1 MGLTKKQ
8 KMFVENYLQCWNA
21 TEAAKRA
28 GYSERTAYAIGH
40 ELLKK
45 LEVSSEI
52 KARIDE
58 KVMKT
63 DQILSEVSDIAGLD
77 ISDFVEVFGV
87 GAVKWDFEKA
97 QKAGKMHL
105 IKTITPTR
113 EGLKVEFHDKLKAIE
128 LIGKH
133 AGVFD
138 EPPGDDTAKAIYKLP
153 ADSISPNFLDVYR
166 DIWAGK
172 HREYILS
179 GGRGS
184 AKSSFGSLIA
194 IEQLLNNP
202 QVHGLALRQ
211 VKDTLRD
218 SIYNQLVWAID
229 YLRDYFD
236 LEGKFKC
243 TTNPLEIVYKPTG
256 QKIYFRGGADP
267 LKIKS
272 IKPPFG
278 YIGVL
283 LFEELDQFRGTAAVR
298 SIVQSAIRGGDHAVQ
313 IKVINPPRSRNNWA
327 IKDMEIP
334 NENRLVH
341 RSNYLEVPPE
351 WLGKAFLDEAEFL
364 KEINPDA
371 YQHEYM
377 GESIGIG
384 GLVFENVELRKIT
397 DEEIAQFDHVCH
409 GLDFGYYPDPAHYA
423 RCHYDAAR
431 LTLYIYG
438 EVRAWKASNRRLYDL
453 MVAAG
458 LQPSDTLICDSAEP
472 KSIADLREYGAAA
485 RGAEKGPGSVEYSIK
500 FLQGLKKI
508 VIDNGRC
515 PHTAEEFINYEYEM
529 TKDGEYISSYPDKD
543 DHAIA
548 AVRYATNLIWRRR
561 GTA

>member
-21 TEAAKRA
+21 TEAAKKA
-28 GYSERTAYAIGH
+28 GYSERSAGAIGG
-40 ELLKK
+40 ENIQKP
-45 LEVSSEI
+45 EI
-52 KARIDE
+52 KAEIARRISE
-58 KVMKT
+58 IVMKSDELLT
-63 DQILSEVSDIAGLD
+63 DMSYIARTSIDDIMDVDENGRLTFN
-77 ISDFVEVFGV
+77 FVR
-87 GAVKWDFEKA
+87 A
-97 QKAGKMHL
+97 QEQGKLNL
-105 IKTITPTR
+105 IKSVAPTAY
-113 EGLKVEFHDKLKAIE
+113 GTKVELHDRMKALE
-128 LIGKH
+128 LLGKH
-133 AGVFD
+133 MGIFD
-138 EPPGDDTAKAIYKLP
+138 EPPGDGTAKAIYKLP

-256 QKIYFRGGADP
+256 QKIYFRGGDDP

-278 YIGVL
+278 YIGIL

-384 GLVFENVELRKIT
+384 GLVFENVELRRIT
-397 DEEIAQFDHVCH
+397 DEEIKQFDRVLH

-485 RGAEKGPGSVEYSIK
+485 RGAEKGPDSVRYSIK
-500 FLQGLKKI
+500 WLQSLKSI
-508 VIDNGRC
+508 VIDNTRC
-515 PHTAEEFINYEYEM
+515 PHAAEEFLNYEYEQ
-529 TKDGEYISSYPDKD
+529 TKDGEYISEYPDVNNHGID
-543 DHAIA
+543 

-561 GTA
+561 GQ

>member
-1 MGLTKKQ
+1 MGPESKASKKKFTALEREREGMRLRMSGLTYAEIGKRL
-8 KMFVENYLQCWNA
+8 EI
-21 TEAAKRA
+21 TEQGAYKAIMRA
-28 GYSERTAYAIGH
+28 LG
-40 ELLKK
+40 K
-45 LEVSSEI
+45 L
-52 KARIDE
+52 RE
-58 KVMKT
+58 KVLEDA
-63 DQILSEVSDIAGLD
+63 DQLRALELQRLDVLFNKMYEQAERGNQGAVDRCIRIQERRAKLLGLD
-77 ISDFVEVFGV
+77 MQSD
-87 GAVKWDFEKA
+87 AW
-97 QKAGKMHL
+97 
-105 IKTITPTR
+105 
-113 EGLKVEFHDKLKAIE
+113 
-128 LIGKH
+128 
-133 AGVFD
+133 
-138 EPPGDDTAKAIYKLP
+138 GDDSTKEFYKLP
-153 ADSISPNFLDVYR
+153 ADSISPNFMPVYR
-166 DIWAGK
+166 DIWAAK
-172 HREYILS
+172 HREYVLS

-184 AKSSFGSLIA
+184 TKSSFASLIT

-218 SIYNQLVWAID
+218 SVYNQLVWAID
-229 YLRDYFD
+229 YLSGYFD

-243 TTNPLEIVYKPTG
+243 TTNPLEITYKPTG
-256 QKIYFRGGADP
+256 QKIYFRGGDDP

-278 YIGVL
+278 YIGIL

-298 SIVQSAIRGGDHAVQ
+298 SIVQSAIRGGDHAIQ

-334 NENRLVH
+334 NENRLIH
-341 RSNYLEVPPE
+341 RSTYLEVPPE
-351 WLGKAFLDEAEFL
+351 WLGKAFLDEADFL

-371 YQHEYM
+371 YRHEYM

-384 GLVFENVELRKIT
+384 GLVFENVSLRKIT
-397 DEEIAQFDHVCH
+397 DQEINQFDHVLH

-431 LTLYIYG
+431 LTLYIFG
-438 EVRAWKASNRRLYDL
+438 EMRAWKAANRRIYDL
-453 MVAAG
+453 MTAAG
-458 LQPSDTLICDSAEP
+458 LLPSDTLICDSAEP

-500 FLQGLKKI
+500 FLQGLKSI
-508 VIDNGRC
+508 VIDNQRC
-515 PHTAEEFINYEYEM
+515 PHTAEEFLHYEYEQ
-529 TKDGEYISSYPDKD
+529 TKDGEYISSFPDRE